1 MEANHA
7 RTGAGTKRARPLAGR
22 AGVASFALSEE
33 EEEEEEEEAVE
44 SSSCFS
50 SASVVFGSSSDPAS
64 DAFAEAARA
73 TRARRGRARG
83 ATRRVPNVA
92 RGGGAARRPRTRAT
106 GRATT
111 ATANIFKI

>member
-7 RTGAGTKRARPLAGR
+7 RTGVGTKRARPLAGR
-22 AGVASFALSEE
+22 AGVASFASS
-33 EEEEEEEEAVE
+33 EEAVE

-73 TRARRGRARG
+73 AQRARAREG